1 MDRKKANSP
10 MVEVVRMMLCDMGV
24 YEAYRLVRFLQS
36 LATPGK
42 KPGEPGSGLC
52 LNLYGYLSS
61 RRVHINDPA
70 FVRAAA
76 ESWPEYS
83 GDTQFPVPHPSLS
96 ARYAYI
102 RTRDMWAG
110 EYGDTRRR
118 FCAHVADE
126 LRAAL
131 DFIEEPSSYAD

>member
-1 MDRKKANSP
+1 MDKKKPNGH
-10 MVEVVRMMLCDMGV
+10 MVEVVRMMLCDMEV
-24 YEAYRLVRFLQS
+24 YEACRLVRFLQS

-42 KPGEPGSGLC
+42 KPAEPGVGLC
-52 LNLYGYLSS
+52 PNLSEYLLS
-61 RRVHINDPA
+61 RKVCIDEKT

-96 ARYAYI
+96 AKEAYCQ
-102 RTRDMWAG
+102 TRDMWAG

-118 FCAHVADE
+118 FCAHVAAE

-131 DFIEEPSSYAD
+131 DFVEETSSYAN

>member
-1 MDRKKANSP
+1 MDRKKANGH
-10 MVEVVRMMLCDMGV
+10 MVEVVRMMLCDMEV
-24 YEAYRLVRFLQS
+24 YEAYRLVRFLRS

-42 KPGEPGSGLC
+42 KPGAPGAGLC
-52 LNLYGYLSS
+52 LNLFGYLLS
-61 RRVHINDPA
+61 RKVCIDEKA

-83 GDTQFPVPHPSLS
+83 GDPTFPVPHPSLS

-131 DFIEEPSSYAD
+131 DFIEEASSYAD